1 MQECEPSITESTSV
15 VEQSAGD
22 ADAARRALKLCHALV
37 SEQGDV
43 FAERLARETWTAY
56 ESLSGVSLSTFFDFL
71 TRGFSPDQ
79 DLVVRRADA
88 YRQDPSSFTLSE
100 LQRAVE
106 PPRQELFRRL
116 NLASGGTA
124 SLIEMRR
131 RILCGLTEHPAWADI
146 EADLAHLLRSWFNG
160 GFLEFRRID
169 WSSSAAVLEKL
180 IKYEAVHR
188 IRDWRAL
195 RRRLENDRRCFGFFH
210 PSLPDE
216 PLVFTELALTDGL
229 SARVQPLL
237 DPDTPILD
245 PQTCNCAVF
254 YSISNCHEG
263 LRGVSF
269 GNALIRRAIDHLR
282 SEFPRLKTLATLSPV
297 PGFRE
302 WLVSVARDGNR
313 DVADLIA
320 RLSDTRWIG
329 NSALSVD
336 LGRALVPLCASYL
349 LDAKRGQQPADPVA
363 RFHLRNGARLERL
376 NWLGDTSEAGLDRSL
391 GMTANYRYRLADI
404 ERNRR
409 AYVTEWKV
417 MASPRV
423 HKLSESAARTLLE
436 PGACPSGRG
445 TSNSAVA
452 HACP

>member
-1 MQECEPSITESTSV
+1 MAES
-15 VEQSAGD
+15 EAE
-22 ADAARRALKLCHALV
+22 AASRAIELCRALLSDL
-37 SEQGDV
+37 GDV
-43 FAERLARETWTAY
+43 AAERLARETWVAY
-56 ESLSGVSLSTFFDFL
+56 ESLTGASLCAFFDFL
-71 TRGFSPDQ
+71 AEGFSPALA
-79 DLVVRRADA
+79 LVLRRADA
-88 YRQDPSSFTLSE
+88 YRQNPSSATLSE

-116 NLASGGTA
+116 NLAAGGTV

-131 RILCGLTEHPAWADI
+131 RVLCALAEHPTWEGIAD
-146 EADLAHLLRSWFNG
+146 DLAHLLRSWFNA

-169 WSSSAAVLEKL
+169 WTSPAAVLENL
-180 IKYEAVHR
+180 IKYEAVHA

-195 RRRLENDRRCFGFFH
+195 RRRLQSDRRCFGFFH

-254 YSISNCHEG
+254 YSISSCHEG

-269 GNALIRRAIDHLR
+269 GNALIRRVIDHLR

-302 WLVSVARDGNR
+302 WLVGVARDGNR

-320 RLSDTRWIG
+320 RLSDPRWVR
-329 NSALSVD
+329 NSPLSGE

-349 LDAKRGQQPADPVA
+349 LGAKRGHQPADPVA

-404 ERNRR
+404 EQNHRS
-409 AYVTEWKV
+409 YVTEWKV
-417 MASPRV
+417 MASLRV
-423 HKLSESAARTLLE
+423 HRLSESAARTLLE
-436 PGACPSGRG
+436 PGACSAGRG
-445 TSNSAVA
+445 ISSSAVA